1 MNESIPQGGAGV
13 KPWGDA
19 GRGLGFFRHDDPE
32 DQVDDGARKGG
43 EDSDQGVENPHERG
57 VPAEPFGQ
65 TATYAADHSVRGEGE
80 GHGG

>member
-1 MNESIPQGGAGV
+1 MKVSRTEEPASNPGAEQNG
-13 KPWGDA
+13 
-19 GRGLGFFRHDDPE
+19 GLGFFRHNDPE

-65 TATYAADHSVRGEGE
+65 AATDPPDHAV
-80 GHGG
+80 GG